1 MNTFITNTQDSCTSI
16 AAANETMANYTGNLS
31 GSPTCETAVGSGGPL
46 TSGRRTL
53 LLAAP
58 GGGNSGS
65 VDVTVNLGA
74 SASGNTCTT
83 QGGAPG
89 SATAANL
96 PHLQG
101 NWTGGA
107 FDVNPTAR
115 AAFGIFR
122 GTEEVV
128 FVRENF

>member
-1 MNTFITNTQDSCTSI
+1 
-16 AAANETMANYTGNLS
+16 
-31 GSPTCETAVGSGGPL
+31 
-46 TSGRRTL
+46 L

-65 VDVTVNLGA
+65 VDVTVNLSA

-122 GTEEVV
+122 GAEEVV